1 VRYPALD
8 VSNADSGFV
17 LAVADDYSL
26 AAVQEHASFLTLFF
40 ADSAVRVRAHEAL
53 VRAFPSA
60 QVSCRD
66 VDDED
71 WARRSQQTLTP
82 IAVGRLTI
90 TPPWAAAS
98 RVGGI
103 DDLEI
108 IIEPSTGF
116 GTGHH
121 ATTRLCLAALQALDL
136 AGTTVIDVGT
146 GSGVLALSARLLG
159 AHRVFAIDCDA
170 DALRNANDN
179 LSLNPRI
186 DNVVFEC
193 VDLLD
198 AAKRYIDEPI
208 ADVVLANLTGTMLAR
223 EAETLVRFLRAPG
236 RLIASGLLVGERIE
250 VANAFRD
257 AGDWN
262 VVWEAE
268 EDGWTGL
275 VLSDSS

>member
-40 ADSAVRVRAHEAL
+40 ADSLARARANEAL
-53 VRAFPSA
+53 VRAFPNA
-60 QVSCRD
+60 QISCRD

-71 WARRSQQTLTP
+71 WARRSQQALTP
-82 IAVGRLTI
+82 VAVGRLTI
-90 TPPWAAAS
+90 TPPWAASS
-98 RVGGI
+98 RVGGVN
-103 DDLEI
+103 DLEI

-136 AGTTVIDVGT
+136 AGATVIDVGT
-146 GSGVLALSARLLG
+146 GSGVLALAARLLG
-159 AHRVFAIDCDA
+159 AQHVFAIDSDA
-170 DALRNANDN
+170 DAVRNANDN
-179 LSLNPRI
+179 LRLNPWI

-193 VDLLD
+193 VDLLEIARRYAD
-198 AAKRYIDEPI
+198 API
-208 ADVVLANLTGTMLAR
+208 AGLVLANLTGAMLAR
-223 EAETLVRFLRAPG
+223 EAKTLVRLLRAQG
-236 RLIASGLLVGERIE
+236 RLAASGLLVGERME
-250 VANAFRD
+250 VANSFRD
-257 AGDWN
+257 AGGWN

-268 EDGWTGL
+268 EDGWAGL
-275 VLSDSS
+275 VLSDS